1 MNEARLHHLRRQ
13 QTLLREHLDWIESE
27 IVREAGDGPASS
39 SPLPAPTMPAVLPSS
54 SEKSTEEAD
63 ILLEQYAG
71 EERQNP
77 ADIRRGCLLV
87 FFSALAL
94 LIGGLVLLWAVRYR

>member
-27 IVREAGDGPASS
+27 IAREAGGESASS
-39 SPLPAPTMPAVLPSS
+39 SPPPAMTVPAVASPT
-54 SEKSTEEAD
+54 SEKNTEEAD

-87 FFSALAL
+87 FFAALAL